1 MKSPVQPV
9 IWTQRAWPKAGVPV
23 AERSH
28 AGKVASAIE
37 IEGEAMVCG
46 RTNRGSL
53 STPLRIVGILA
64 FCQALVFVVLF
75 LFLCARAGAA
85 TEAKPAAK
93 PTSNLELSPSV
104 YVPQNTRDPFG
115 AEIPQATD
123 GAAPTRLAG
132 PDMLKLQGIL
142 YNKVN
147 PSALVN
153 DQLVELNK
161 TAKVQTAQGEVEV
174 KALEIT
180 HEMVLLD
187 VGGQKIELRLGGNE
201 RKPTDK

>member
-75 LFLCARAGAA
+75 LFICARAGAA
-85 TEAKPAAK
+85 TVGKPA
-93 PTSNLELSPSV
+93 SVLELSPST
-104 YVPQNTRDPFG
+104 YLPQNVRDPFG
-115 AEIPQATD
+115 SEVPKSTD
-123 GAAPTRLAG
+123 GKATVESVGA
-132 PDMLKLQGIL
+132 DMLKLQGIL
-142 YNKVN
+142 YNKAN

-161 TAKVQTAQGEVEV
+161 TAKVHTDQGEVEI

-180 HEMVLLD
+180 RDLVLLD
-187 VGGQKIELRLGGNE
+187 VGGQKIELRLGGGE
-201 RKPTDK
+201 RKSTDK